1 MIFPLGPRPF
11 RWRRPRWRRWDMM
24 TSTKTRRRWWRVSWR
39 MTRLAMRVRSPWRR
53 RGGTPS
59 KPLSR
64 AGPEG
69 PTRGSRATPESTCRW
84 RRRRRVAASM
94 TAGAWGPRSG
104 RALWAQTTFG
114 GTTVLGPCTV
124 WVRTI
129 GSRRPATA
137 GRGVRRHPRATVPSS
152 GAVTGGP
159 LAGTTSSARGA
170 ACSFWTGLMLSPW
183 RLSVARGTQLP
194 QCVGAHVP
202 LGNSGTHG
210 WLGWSV
216 TLQLSPIQLHVL
228 EDLCLPLLYYSWRR
242 CLRNCLTRLRG
253 QLERR
258 SGYAARIR
266 LLDKRGA
273 WHPEKIH
280 ESAGGEEQH
289 LWAPKRT

>member
-1 MIFPLGPRPF
+1 MKSLVKDDETG
-11 RWRRPRWRRWDMM
+11 D
-24 TSTKTRRRWWRVSWR
+24 
-39 MTRLAMRVRSPWRR
+39 
-53 RGGTPS
+53 
-59 KPLSR
+59 
-64 AGPEG
+64 
-69 PTRGSRATPESTCRW
+69 ESEIAVEAKGRD
-84 RRRRRVAASM
+84 AQQA
-94 TAGAWGPRSG
+94 SG
-104 RALWAQTTFG
+104 RALWARTTFG

-159 LAGTTSSARGA
+159 LAGTASSARGA

-228 EDLCLPLLYYSWRR
+228 KDLCLPLLYYSWRM

-258 SGYAARIR
+258 SGYAARSR
-266 LLDKRGA
+266 LLDKRGRGTLKKSTKA
-273 WHPEKIH
+273 R
-280 ESAGGEEQH
+280 GGRNSIFEHRRGRSKMRRGRRSCCRRAIRHHGRSRKADRVRWWQQRG
-289 LWAPKRT
+289 WATDL